1 MSIDKGLIYSKWD
14 SEILDLDYYKLTESQ
29 LDQWDLIQGDI
40 DNLSNDFLIFIR
52 VKSTRFKNIALLLKN
67 NFYISDIL
75 VYLTYSIKE
84 ESDKVDNCIAHL
96 SQNSQYKAQC
106 LKIIEQEF
114 TIGRIHD
121 DPNLGIKKGQLLYKE
136 WVLNNFRKEETIAY
150 IENGLVFGF
159 VQYIIKEKKLEV
171 SFIVVKKEFGKKGI
185 GTLLIN
191 SVKNIARNEGC
202 KTVCLGTQLKN
213 SKAIEFYLK
222 NTFIVRDTHIGLH
235 LYGKKNDF

>member
-1 MSIDKGLIYSKWD
+1 MKSLQQILKANSQSLSQAYQSGKLKFDKTAGC
-14 SEILDLDYYKLTESQ
+14 
-29 LDQWDLIQGDI
+29 
-40 DNLSNDFLIFIR
+40 
-52 VKSTRFKNIALLLKN
+52 
-67 NFYISDIL
+67 L
-75 VYLTYSIKE
+75 VYIPSE
-84 ESDKVDNCIAHL
+84 V
-96 SQNSQYKAQC
+96 
-106 LKIIEQEF
+106 
-114 TIGRIHD
+114 
-121 DPNLGIKKGQLLYKE
+121 
-136 WVLNNFRKEETIAY
+136 NNFRKEETIAY

-202 KTVCLGTQLKN
+202 KTVWLGSQLKN